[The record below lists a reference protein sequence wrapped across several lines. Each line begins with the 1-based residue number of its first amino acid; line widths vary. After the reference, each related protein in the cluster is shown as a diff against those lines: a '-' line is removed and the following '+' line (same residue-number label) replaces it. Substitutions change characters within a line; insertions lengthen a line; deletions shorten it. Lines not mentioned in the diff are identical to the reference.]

1 MPLIPTMVKCILVGL
16 AALLTAAIPAQA
28 AISQSQ
34 EQPTDRASQ
43 AKVILNVEIAGF
55 LMSE

>member
-1 MPLIPTMVKCILVGL
+1 MVKYILVGL

-28 AISQSQ
+28 ASSQRH

-55 LMSE
+55 LLSE